1 MQDFITCNQGDG
13 NGQFTPYICDIG
25 NPFGMDVSCA
35 YVYVPFHSGTSNK
48 GHEGNTKFVAVFGYK
63 LCVLTTVFKP
73 SSVPEAKRK
82 MLQREWEE
90 RPRESGRGYYYQTNT
105 VKIAHLQTVFTEKFF
120 FLVLLQLIEQTQTR
134 SKQQQTKKTT
144 KKNISEMLCR

>member
-48 GHEGNTKFVAVFGYK
+48 GQKGNTKFVAVFGYK
-63 LCVLTTVFKP
+63 LCVLTNRFQTLVRP
-73 SSVPEAKRK
+73 GGQEEDVATRVGGMTEG
-82 MLQREWEE
+82 EWE
-90 RPRESGRGYYYQTNT
+90 G
-105 VKIAHLQTVFTEKFF
+105 
-120 FLVLLQLIEQTQTR
+120 LLLP
-134 SKQQQTKKTT
+134 
-144 KKNISEMLCR
+144 N